1 MGLIPDL
8 GTSPEGGKG
17 NPLQHSCL
25 ENPMDRGAQRTTM
38 HKVVKSQ
45 LQLSTQCK
53 GLWPCFILQIILILW
68 LTLIIIVIILRLH
81 KTLFFFFFIDTV
93 CFVFVCGK
101 IPAIKVTIV
110 TTLNPSKYLHIAMQP
125 SPLSTYT
132 FSPPCIQTQ
141 RPSAFLAA
149 RRGSKSLKEVIEI
162 SQ

>member
-1 MGLIPDL
+1 MQGFVAMFY
-8 GTSPEGGKG
+8 SPNNFNSLANINYNSNNTAASQ
-17 NPLQHSCL
+17 NP
-25 ENPMDRGAQRTTM
+25 
-38 HKVVKSQ
+38 
-45 LQLSTQCK
+45 
-53 GLWPCFILQIILILW
+53 
-68 LTLIIIVIILRLH
+68 
-81 KTLFFFFFIDTV
+81 LFFFFFIDTV